1 MSAASSI
8 NQLIKAHKSEVF
20 RRAFIKRR
28 SITTG
33 LFESSWYDISDNVK
47 KYGKVT
53 VKADDF
59 KLNRF
64 TFSNAKLVCDNE
76 DGLFNPHDDEASLWN
91 GYLNQQR
98 TLVKFE
104 AGYIDRVQN
113 SNGVWSNYEWLAET
127 LWDEAIWDNAG
138 SIWGGRGTS
147 LFFGIISGDIPL
159 NDNNEVTFNIR
170 PLVSVFQDYPAR
182 NLTGWTST
190 GMTASQFVQMVMNQT
205 DGSSNYI
212 FLPFFGNTSS
222 GYEISTTS
230 TVFTNLNTSGA
241 IGVIDKTVWEVI
253 EKLAEAENY
262 IPYIDKEGVFRFVSR
277 DVSTTTV
284 AWEFHGAGSFNTNYG
299 HTIKKIQ
306 TYGSK
311 QSKFYSRV
319 EVKFNDSDTTTSY
332 VVSEGSFSVSP
343 GSSAWVLGVRTL
355 KVENFF
361 IPNTATAS
369 SIASNLFNEY
379 SSLKNEIEFTTSFIP
394 HLDLLDRIS
403 IYYDPSEV
411 NTRNLWDQNNWADDA
426 TSTSLD
432 LIFDASSGDAIKL
445 SGEEFKF
452 LSIEIDLDN
461 LECKYLARE
470 I

>member
-1 MSAASSI
+1 MSVNSI
-8 NQLIKAHKSEVF
+8 NQIIKSDKSECF

-28 SITTG
+28 SIVTG
-33 LFESSWYDISDNVK
+33 QFESSWYDVSDNIK
-47 KYGKVT
+47 KYGKIS
-53 VKADDF
+53 VKADDL
-59 KLNRF
+59 KLNKF

-76 DGLFNPHDDEASLWN
+76 DGLFNPHTSESSLWN

-98 TLVKFE
+98 TLVKYE
-104 AGYIDRVQN
+104 AGFIERTKD
-113 SNGVWSNYEWLAET
+113 SNGVWTNTEWLASS
-127 LWDEAIWDNAG
+127 LWDQAVWDQSG
-138 SIWGGRGTS
+138 SIWDGVGTS
-147 LFFGIISGDIPL
+147 LFYGVISGDIPL
-159 NDNNEVTFNIR
+159 SDSNEVTFNIK
-170 PLVSVFQDYPAR
+170 PLVSIFQDYPAR

-190 GMTASQFVQMVMNQT
+190 GLTATQFVQMVMNQT

-212 FLPFFGNTSS
+212 FLPFFGNTST
-222 GYEISTTS
+222 GYELSTTS
-230 TVFTNLNTSGA
+230 NIYTTLNTSGA
-241 IGVIDKTVWEVI
+241 VGVLDKTVWQVI
-253 EKLAEAENY
+253 EKLAEAESY
-262 IPYIDKEGVFRFVSR
+262 IPYINKQGVFKFVSR
-277 DVSTTTV
+277 DVNTSTV
-284 AWEFHGAGSFNTNYG
+284 AFEFHGTGSHSGAYG
-299 HTIKKIQ
+299 HTIKKISN
-306 TYGSK
+306 YGSK

-319 EVKFNDSDTTTSY
+319 ETKFIDADTITSF
-332 VVSEGSFSVSP
+332 VVSEGSFTVSP

-369 SIASNLFNEY
+369 AITTDLFNEY
-379 SSLKNEIEFTTSFIP
+379 SALKNEIEFTTSFIP
-394 HLDLLDRIS
+394 QLDLLDRVS

-411 NTRNLWDQNNWADDA
+411 NNRNLWDQNNWAADD

-445 SGEEFKF
+445 NGEEFKF